1 MCSGGSYA
9 IIPML
14 LTVTNQYQVGE
25 KMEDWREH
33 LKDKPV
39 KYWIRTEIEEIIKK
53 KSVDRKRFFEC
64 SKTKYQKI
72 INGFY
77 YAFVDYNK
85 YPKVELSY
93 CWLHFRQD
101 MKVIDRVSEM
111 IGWKCM
117 LAKIKEGLS
126 YDWNKKIFLIVSDGW
141 VYEGYIDSV
150 IDVLNEVDELLEEF
164 YIVTPQFD
172 KLAAY
177 CDDGRCLVFY
187 EK

>member
-1 MCSGGSYA
+1 
-9 IIPML
+9 
-14 LTVTNQYQVGE
+14 
-25 KMEDWREH
+25 
-33 LKDKPV
+33 
-39 KYWIRTEIEEIIKK
+39 
-53 KSVDRKRFFEC
+53 
-64 SKTKYQKI
+64 
-72 INGFY
+72 
-77 YAFVDYNK
+77 
-85 YPKVELSY
+85 
-93 CWLHFRQD
+93 

-172 KLAAY
+172 KHTAAY